1 MIYSVEVGETGR
13 RSSEDHTCWL
23 VTKTELSSGSSPA
36 GQRSQ
41 APRLYF
47 HFLHSLQRACDA
59 EGQGC
64 QTKKQTK
71 IPTKISWLF
80 YEA

>member
-1 MIYSVEVGETGR
+1 MIHSVEVGETGR
-13 RSSEDHTCWL
+13 EKLRGPHL
-23 VTKTELSSGSSPA
+23 LA
-36 GQRSQ
+36 GNKDGTQDPSQ
-41 APRLYF
+41 GVRDTPRLYF
-47 HFLHSLQRACDA
+47 HFLHSLQRARDA